1 MPDRRYS
8 HDEVSAIFRAAA
20 DSAESRAI
28 AGAQPDGPGG
38 LTLADLN
45 AIAREI
51 GIPPDAVARAAR
63 SLDSA
68 PVSAA
73 TRRVMGLPIG
83 VQRTV
88 QLSRALTDVE
98 WDQLAVV
105 LRQTF
110 GSTGVVTRSGSL
122 REWRSG
128 NLHVLLEPTPSGQ
141 QVRMRTINEAA
152 QVLTFMG
159 GAMFGLSALVGVLS
173 SLKGRLDNA
182 IFGVGILAALGV
194 GFITAGVLRVPAWAR
209 LRRAQMDEIADRLLD
224 GRDGV

>member
-8 HDEVSAIFRAAA
+8 DDEVSAIFRAAA
-20 DSAESRAI
+20 DSAESRAV
-28 AGAQPDGPGG
+28 AGPHAPNG

-63 SLDSA
+63 SLDK

-88 QLSRALTDVE
+88 QLDRTMNDAE
-98 WDQLAVV
+98 WDQLVVV

-122 REWRSG
+122 REWRNG
-128 NLHVLLEPTPSGQ
+128 NLHVLLEPTPSGP

-152 QVLTFMG
+152 QALTFLG
-159 GAMFGLSALVGVLS
+159 GATLGLSAFVAVVS
-173 SLKGRLDNA
+173 TLKGRLDHG
-182 IFGVGILAALGV
+182 IVGVGALAVMGI
-194 GFITAGVLRVPAWAR
+194 GFITAGALRVPAWAR
-209 LRRAQMDEIADRLLD
+209 LRGAQMDEIADYLLERIE
-224 GRDGV
+224 GG